1 MSASPASDLPPRLEA
16 YAVTDTGRER
26 DENED
31 AFGCFPDDRLFVVAD
46 GMGGRNAGHVAAQM
60 AVDEIAGFF
69 RRHYEN
75 PRLPWPHP
83 VEPQQSLGANLLRVG
98 LKVANTRIRQTAAND
113 RALARMACTAIAMAV
128 GDAQVSIAHAGDTR
142 AYRLRKGEL
151 RRLTTDHS
159 VLAEMLAARPDMSDE
174 ELASH
179 SHRNVVTRALGS
191 KAELSPTVY
200 AGQIHP
206 GDLFLLCSDGLW
218 SPIGDDAIGD
228 MLNQARELEL
238 VCERLVAAANHEG
251 GPDNITALLVR
262 IG

>member
-60 AVDEIAGFF
+60 AVDEIAAFF

-75 PRLPWPHP
+75 PRQPWPYS

-98 LKVANTRIRQTAAND
+98 MKVANQRIRHVAASD

-142 AYRLRKGEL
+142 AYRLRGGEL

-159 VLAEMLAARPDMSDE
+159 VLAEMLAVRPDMSDE

-191 KAELSPTVY
+191 KADLSPSVY
-200 AGQIHP
+200 SGQIQP

-218 SPIGDDAIGD
+218 SPVGDEALRG
-228 MLNQARELEL
+228 MLSDARELDL
-238 VCERLVAAANHEG
+238 ACERLIAAANRSG